1 MTFEQLY
8 EQGVQYFEQFVEE
21 LLAYDVDVAPEL
33 SVQPSRGM
41 QYYYDLSDSVIYIAA
56 FDVST
61 TAGKL
66 AKIFLR
72 SLLYCENDEELIE
85 FLGLFQARII
95 AHELGHHLRHR
106 YGMFDKNN
114 LWLEEQIA
122 NQLSI
127 ALTRHHLSPE
137 ERDRAKFLLKRAM
150 EGLAQQIKEKG
161 ISANSHY
168 NVLVAL
174 SASGELTE
182 EETDNIEIIRRV
194 FQVDP
199 GEILK
204 FSGQLSVDAVNQL
217 EQRDDVIDQF
227 NEDYT
232 ADMVQYMYYHLG
244 WLYYDLNS
252 QQTHYI
258 DEFMQLHLGQE
269 TPLLPVPQV
278 SDDISERAIH
288 ACYTAYRRVYHV
300 SETLRRYFYKRYRNL
315 LITRLGQVRLN
326 APIQE
331 QIRIERLLE
340 QWDEAESDSL
350 TYIALLAPPLL
361 QNLLP
366 NKIDGFR
373 DMTVDLPQDLPAETD
388 RRLWNLA
395 LEIQDDPVAALT
407 IERLRLLDNTLIY
420 RDLPVEMLIELAQK
434 LYRVH
439 LQPGETIIWEGE
451 RNDDVYIL
459 VDGELKISVRQGD
472 NRQSIALIDPGDVF
486 GEMAFF
492 TQSARSATVL
502 ATKPAEVLALKEADL
517 RLLTY
522 KYPAI
527 LHQMARTIAKRL
539 DDLNRFV
546 SKGKHTDTLLL
557 RVTKLDD

>member
-1 MTFEQLY
+1 MSFEQLY
-8 EQGVQYFEQFVEE
+8 EQGVQYFEQFVTE
-21 LLAYDVDVAPEL
+21 LRAYDVDVAPEL
-33 SVQPSRGM
+33 KVYPSRGM
-41 QYYYDLSDSVIYIAA
+41 QYYYDLNDSAIYIAA
-56 FDVST
+56 FDTTT

-72 SLLYCENDEELIE
+72 SLLYCQTDEELID
-85 FLGLFQARII
+85 FLSLFQSRII

-106 YGMFDKNN
+106 YGVFDKDN

-122 NQLSI
+122 NQLAI
-127 ALTRHHLSPE
+127 ALTRHRLAPE
-137 ERDRAKFLLKRAM
+137 ERERAKFLLKRAM
-150 EGLAQQIKEKG
+150 EGLSNQIKEKG
-161 ISANSHY
+161 ISVSSHY
-168 NVLVAL
+168 NILVAL

-182 EETDNIEIIRRV
+182 DETNNIEIIRRV

-199 GEILK
+199 GEVLK
-204 FSGQLSVDAVNQL
+204 FSGQLSLDIANQL
-217 EQRDDVIDQF
+217 ENRNDVIDHF

-232 ADMVQYMYYHLG
+232 ADMIQYMYYHLG

-258 DEFMQLHLGQE
+258 DEFVQLHLGQPQTLLSVE
-269 TPLLPVPQV
+269 PL
-278 SDDISERAIH
+278 DGEINERAIH
-288 ACYTAYRRVYHV
+288 ACYTAYRRVYHT

-315 LITRLGQVRLN
+315 LITRLGQVHLN
-326 APIQE
+326 APV
-331 QIRIERLLE
+331 RIERLLE
-340 QWDEAESDSL
+340 QWDENESDSL
-350 TYIALLAPPLL
+350 SYIALLAPALL

-366 NKIDGFR
+366 NKIDSFR
-373 DMTVDLPQDLPAETD
+373 DMTVDLPEDLPSVTD
-388 RRLWNLA
+388 RRLWEFA
-395 LEIQDDPVAALT
+395 LELSDDPTAELT
-407 IERLRLLDNTLIY
+407 LERLRLLDNTLIY
-420 RDLPVEMLIELAQK
+420 RDLPVEMLLELAQK

-439 LQPGETIIWEGE
+439 LQEGDTIIWEGE

-459 VDGELKISVRQGD
+459 VTGELKISVQQGD
-472 NRQSIALIDPGDVF
+472 THQSVALVDPGDVF

-492 TQSARSATVL
+492 TQSARSASVI
-502 ATKPAEVLALKEADL
+502 ATMPSEVLALKEADL

-527 LHQMARTIAKRL
+527 LHQMARTIAQRL

-557 RVTKLDD
+557 RVTKLND